1 MFSTAT
7 LAEQKYLKIAKQKD
21 NLLFHILLLMKL
33 DSEENYIIDTENKGV
48 VDEAMALYVEP
59 LSLLEQRRK
68 EYEAMTPQE
77 QEIRNKAAQ
86 KLLIEKQ
93 KILDEHEDILMGSQD
108 KEPF

>member
-1 MFSTAT
+1 MNTPN
-7 LAEQKYLKIAKQKD
+7 KQP
-21 NLLFHILLLMKL
+21 I
-33 DSEENYIIDTENKGV
+33 SS
-48 VDEAMALYVEP
+48 EP

-68 EYEAMTPQE
+68 EYEVMTPQE